1 MTPTNIFA
9 ALAGVAALIAGI
21 REIAR
26 QFTDRRRSHL
36 KHDLD
41 CLALMPEAV
50 DFRQTWII
58 HIERSIDTLLTRE
71 TELRRD
77 PNGIILAL
85 IFLGGAAAA
94 TIAILNGSSSL
105 LWILVV
111 ILALF
116 GLVGLAQDAVPR
128 RRDAR
133 GRPI

>member
-50 DFRQTWII
+50 DFRQT
-58 HIERSIDTLLTRE
+58 
-71 TELRRD
+71 
-77 PNGIILAL
+77 
-85 IFLGGAAAA
+85 
-94 TIAILNGSSSL
+94 
-105 LWILVV
+105 
-111 ILALF
+111 
-116 GLVGLAQDAVPR
+116 
-128 RRDAR
+128 
-133 GRPI
+133 